1 MGQDPAIHA
10 DRGAKMA
17 AAIDASECLADHD
30 RQIESLRHGLD
41 PADVRGAI
49 TVKSSRAAA
58 LVTSE

>member
-1 MGQDPAIHA
+1 
-10 DRGAKMA
+10 MA